1 MKLARLV
8 DERLHTALGKLS
20 KEALPLKIAYKLK
33 GIVKIVNEEY
43 AKYDE
48 VRKEALQRHGDKDED
63 GVLKTDAN
71 GNAELSKDGMQAFLL
86 ELSELANMEIDCPT
100 IKISEL
106 GDNICLTLQD
116 VEMLDGIVVED

>member
-8 DERLHTALGKLS
+8 DERLHGALNKLS
-20 KEALPLKIAYKLK
+20 KEALPLKTAFKLK
-33 GIVKIVNEEY
+33 GITKIVNEEF

-48 VRKEALQRHGDKDED
+48 VRQESLKRHGEKNAEGELILNDQ
-63 GVLKTDAN
+63 
-71 GNAELSKDGMQAFLL
+71 GNVELSKEGMQAFLL
-86 ELSELANMEIDCPT
+86 ELSELANVEIDCPT

-116 VEMLDGIVVED
+116 VEMLDGIIIED

>member
-8 DERLHTALGKLS
+8 DERLHSALTKLS
-20 KEALPLKIAYKLK
+20 KEALPLKIAFRLK
-33 GIVKIVNEEY
+33 GITKLVNEEY
-43 AKYDE
+43 TKYDE
-48 VRKEALQRHGDKDED
+48 VRKEALKRHGKYSSEGDLITNEQ
-63 GVLKTDAN
+63 
-71 GNAELSKDGMQAFLL
+71 GNVELSPEGMQAFLL

-116 VEMLDGIVVED
+116 VEMLDGIVIED